1 MNATSSK
8 GTEKFDELFNFDKL
22 TEEGV
27 VVKAKTVGVEE
38 INRFYLSI
46 SVEKYKKSVARRE
59 VIEYEYVRGKSK

>member
-27 VVKAKTVGVEE
+27 VVKAKTVGIEE
-38 INRFYLSI
+38 IKRFDI

-59 VIEYEYVRGKSK
+59 VIEYEYVRKKSK